1 MDPLSPRQKE
11 MGWERLTLGEG
22 LQEQH
27 AESARAQEGRRGRTR
42 YQSWEAGAGMIPAGF
57 TEAAAWSPL
66 SAQDALGAGM
76 KTRSP
81 GTRGAAPARAAGRGV
96 DQSARTGIPGPHLG
110 SPGAQ
115 VRFRP
120 ASAPPARPGPAR
132 PPPALSLRAAP
143 GSPPPPGDLG
153 ASAERK
159 RGAAPARG
167 GGDAAWQRPAAPQVL
182 FRPRLCWQLP
192 AARGRAD
199 ERALC
204 LRPSGPARLSFL
216 I

>member
-1 MDPLSPRQKE
+1 

-22 LQEQH
+22 LQEERRVCSGPTWASRKH
-27 AESARAQEGRRGRTR
+27 HVPVVGVWRRDGPGGLHGGGCLESSEHPGCAGGWDEDAQPGSQRGGPSEGRRAVVWTRALDGNPRAPPGGSGR
-42 YQSWEAGAGMIPAGF
+42 AG
-57 TEAAAWSPL
+57 E
-66 SAQDALGAGM
+66 
-76 KTRSP
+76 
-81 GTRGAAPARAAGRGV
+81 APASKRAA
-96 DQSARTGIPGPHLG
+96 
-110 SPGAQ
+110 
-115 VRFRP
+115 
-120 ASAPPARPGPAR
+120 GPAR
-132 PPPALSLRAAP
+132 PPPALSQGAAP
-143 GSPPPPGDLG
+143 GSPPPSGDLG

-204 LRPSGPARLSFL
+204 LRPSGSARLSFL

>member
-1 MDPLSPRQKE
+1 MDPLSARQKE
-11 MGWERLTLGEG
+11 MGWEKLTLGEG

-120 ASAPPARPGPAR
+120 ASAPPARPGPASSG
-132 PPPALSLRAAP
+132 AL
-143 GSPPPPGDLG
+143 
-153 ASAERK
+153 
-159 RGAAPARG
+159 PARG
-167 GGDAAWQRPAAPQVL
+167 PGIPAAAGRFGRVSRAETGSGASPGRRGRGLAAAGGPAGSVPPAFVL
-182 FRPRLCWQLP
+182 A
-192 AARGRAD
+192 AARGA
-199 ERALC
+199 
-204 LRPSGPARLSFL
+204 RPGR
-216 I
+216 

>member
-1 MDPLSPRQKE
+1 MR
-11 MGWERLTLGEG
+11 GCRRN
-22 LQEQH
+22 
-27 AESARAQEGRRGRTR
+27 AESARAQEGPRGRTR
-42 YQSWEAGAGMIPAGF
+42 HQSRQSGAGMIQAGF

-66 SAQDALGAGM
+66 STQDALGAEM

-81 GTRGAAPARAAGRGV
+81 GARGAAPARGGGPWCGPERSDGNPRAPPGVSGRAGE
-96 DQSARTGIPGPHLG
+96 A
-110 SPGAQ
+110 
-115 VRFRP
+115 P
-120 ASAPPARPGPAR
+120 ASKRAAGPAR
-132 PPPALSLRAAP
+132 PPPALSPPAAP